1 MPLSAVIVDD
11 EQLARDELAY
21 LLKDVGDINVVAQ
34 GKNGV
39 EAVNLIREHN
49 PDLVFLD
56 VQMPGL
62 DGFGV
67 IKKLLDRK
75 VPLPKIVFATAFDQ
89 YAVKAFEVNAVDYLL
104 KPFDK
109 KRVVQS
115 VQKARAKLESS
126 ATSSDKLE
134 TLVRML
140 ESQKPQTSKILIKA
154 AGRLFLV
161 DQKDICYASIEDGV
175 ISVATSGP
183 AGMEGQSNCRTLEEL
198 LDSLD
203 PNLFWRA
210 HRSYLVNINRIK
222 EVVPW
227 FKSSYQLRMDDKK
240 RVVQSVQKA
249 RAKLES
255 STTSSDK
262 LETLVRM
269 LESQKPQTS
278 KILIKA
284 AGRLFL
290 VDQKD
295 ICYASI
301 EDGVISVATSGPA
314 GMEGQSNCRTLE
326 ELLDSLDPNLF
337 WRAHRSY
344 LVNINRIKEVV
355 PWFKSSYQLRMDDK
369 KQTEI
374 PVSRAQTRRLREL
387 FGL

>member
-1 MPLSAVIVDD
+1 MSLSAVIVDD
-11 EQLARDELAY
+11 EQLARDELAF
-21 LLKDVGDINVVAQ
+21 LLKDVGDVDVVAQ

-109 KRVVQS
+109 KRVAQS
-115 VQKARAKLESS
+115 VQRARNKTAGSS
-126 ATSSDKLE
+126 STDKID

-140 ESQKPQTSKILIKA
+140 ESQRPQAAKILLKA

-161 DQKDICYASIEDGV
+161 NQKEICFASIEDGIITV
-175 ISVATSGP
+175 VTSGP
-183 AGMEGQSNCRTLEEL
+183 NGMEGQSNCRTLEEL

-203 PNLFWRA
+203 P
-210 HRSYLVNINRIK
+210 H
-222 EVVPW
+222 
-227 FKSSYQLRMDDKK
+227 
-240 RVVQSVQKA
+240 
-249 RAKLES
+249 
-255 STTSSDK
+255 
-262 LETLVRM
+262 
-269 LESQKPQTS
+269 
-278 KILIKA
+278 
-284 AGRLFL
+284 
-290 VDQKD
+290 
-295 ICYASI
+295 
-301 EDGVISVATSGPA
+301 
-314 GMEGQSNCRTLE
+314 
-326 ELLDSLDPNLF
+326 LF

-369 KQTEI
+369 KQNGI
-374 PVSRAQTRRLREL
+374 PVSRAQTKRLREL

>member
-1 MPLSAVIVDD
+1 MSLSAVIVDD
-11 EQLARDELAY
+11 EQLARDELAF
-21 LLKDVGDINVVAQ
+21 LLKDVGDIDVVAQ

-39 EAVNLIREHN
+39 EAIDLIREHN

-67 IKKLLDRK
+67 IQKLLHRK

-109 KRVVQS
+109 KRVAQS
-115 VQKARAKLESS
+115 VEKARAQFEGNSPS
-126 ATSSDKLE
+126 AEKIE

-140 ESQKPQTSKILIKA
+140 ESQKPQALKVLLKA
-154 AGRLFLV
+154 GGRLFLV
-161 DQKDICYASIEDGV
+161 NQKDICFASIDDGV
-175 ISVATSGP
+175 ITVVTSGP
-183 AGMEGQSNCRTLEEL
+183 NGMEGQSNCRTLEEL

-203 PNLFWRA
+203 N
-210 HRSYLVNINRIK
+210 
-222 EVVPW
+222 
-227 FKSSYQLRMDDKK
+227 
-240 RVVQSVQKA
+240 
-249 RAKLES
+249 
-255 STTSSDK
+255 
-262 LETLVRM
+262 
-269 LESQKPQTS
+269 
-278 KILIKA
+278 
-284 AGRLFL
+284 
-290 VDQKD
+290 
-295 ICYASI
+295 
-301 EDGVISVATSGPA
+301 
-314 GMEGQSNCRTLE
+314 
-326 ELLDSLDPNLF
+326 NLF

-374 PVSRAQTRRLREL
+374 PVSRTQTKRLREL